1 VGSVKSSVLAVVVVV
16 VVAVSFVAGFFVGQ
30 STVAP
35 SAVPG
40 ATVTVT
46 QTVAPAVATRKF
58 RLITFYLAGDPGY
71 EAAKY
76 FAELV
81 RSISGGRITV
91 EVYYAGEL
99 GIAVTDIVDA
109 VARGT
114 VEIGMFYTSYLAGV
128 DPVFALAGG
137 KPGPLSNSHDVLYYA
152 TKLFDLVNATFAKFG
167 VVAIGPMVFGDVEI
181 LVSRVPVSSLKDI
194 KGRVFRSSGLAAV
207 FWSRL
212 GLQTMML
219 PAGELYTALQLGTID
234 GLEWTDYVANYR
246 MGFHEVAKYVVEPT
260 PGYNLHSEAT
270 VHAYLIVNPSVWREL
285 PEDLRQ
291 IVRAA
296 CAATYYWTAY
306 YVPALNKEYRQ
317 KWIEAGATIVR
328 LPQEDLERILEVAIQ
343 LHVEYAAKSPEARE
357 YVNRLVT
364 IWRDLGY
371 ESWAEK
377 LSKALEAA
385 GLRT

>member
-1 VGSVKSSVLAVVVVV
+1 VESVKSSVLAVVVVA
-16 VVAVSFVAGFFVGQ
+16 VVALSFVAGFFVGQ
-30 STVAP
+30 SAVAP
-35 SAVPG
+35 GTTGG

-46 QTVAPAVATRKF
+46 QTVAPAAATRKF

-81 RSISGGRITV
+81 RSISGGRLTI

-99 GIAVTDIVDA
+99 GISVVDIVDA

-114 VEIGMFYTSYLAGV
+114 VEIGMFYTSYLAGQ

-137 KPGPLSNSHDVLYYA
+137 KPGPLSNPYDVLHYA
-152 TKLFDLVNATFAKFG
+152 TRVFDLVNATFTKFG

-181 LVSRVPVSSLKDI
+181 LVSRVPLRSLKDI
-194 KGRVFRSSGLAAV
+194 EGRVFRSSGLAAV
-207 FWSRL
+207 FWSRM

-234 GLEWTDYVANYR
+234 GLEWTDYTANYR

-285 PEDLRQ
+285 PEDLKQ
-291 IVRAA
+291 IIRAA

-306 YVPALNKEYRQ
+306 YVPALNREYRQ

-357 YVNRLVT
+357 YVNRLVAV
-364 IWRDLGY
+364 WRELGY